1 MTWSFSGY
9 DGHRYSRSS
18 TRHSWFWD
26 PAAYPWNQSPNLMAK
41 TMKKNLFIPIHYSC
55 WSCWSNDCSHGEAP
69 TKTMVNHPPIIPFCW
84 VNWKKNLPIIIN
96 HPPLS
101 QVEPKCLSKC
111 LLLGPCLSSCPAKL
125 REAIPCHSANVK
137 AINTENQMINPVFGR
152 CALYQR
158 YKPLWRVCVWVSVY
172 ISFR

>member
-1 MTWSFSGY
+1 MVTATVDLPHVIADFGTQQPTHETNPQIWWPKPWKKT
-9 DGHRYSRSS
+9 YSSLFTIPVEAVDPTTVPMVKRWQKPWWTTHPSS
-18 TRHSWFWD
+18 
-26 PAAYPWNQSPNLMAK
+26 
-41 TMKKNLFIPIHYSC
+41 
-55 WSCWSNDCSHGEAP
+55 
-69 TKTMVNHPPIIPFCW
+69 PFAGW
-84 VNWKKNLPIIIN
+84 IDKKNLPIIIN

-158 YKPLWRVCVWVSVY
+158 YKPLWRVCVCVSVY

>member
-1 MTWSFSGY
+1 VKRWQKPWWTT
-9 DGHRYSRSS
+9 HPSS
-18 TRHSWFWD
+18 
-26 PAAYPWNQSPNLMAK
+26 
-41 TMKKNLFIPIHYSC
+41 
-55 WSCWSNDCSHGEAP
+55 
-69 TKTMVNHPPIIPFCW
+69 PFAGW
-84 VNWKKNLPIIIN
+84 IDKKNLPIIIN

-158 YKPLWRVCVWVSVY
+158 YKPLCVFVCACLCTYPSGNHLKNHGNHGNGKIPIGSFKNRSNLDVSSGSN
-172 ISFR
+172 SFTKDSSMGGW